1 MLRLVAERLGE
12 LLRLG
17 RPLVMVPQRRLG
29 VCHGRGDGE
38 QLGSDVHDS
47 SQEGSVVLGAGLPP
61 RHGVRTS
68 SGRAVLDGALGLV
81 DT

>member
-17 RPLVMVPQRRLG
+17 RPLGMVPPRRLG
-29 VCHGRGDGE
+29 VGHGRGDGE
-38 QLGSDVHDS
+38 QLGSDVHDP

-61 RHGVRTS
+61 RHGVER
-68 SGRAVLDGALGLV
+68 RAGVLSWMV
-81 DT
+81 P